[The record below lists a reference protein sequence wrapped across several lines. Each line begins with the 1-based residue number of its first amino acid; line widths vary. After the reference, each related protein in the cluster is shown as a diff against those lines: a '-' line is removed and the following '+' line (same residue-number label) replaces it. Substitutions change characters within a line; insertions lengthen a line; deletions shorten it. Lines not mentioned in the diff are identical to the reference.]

1 MLFAYHK
8 PVREIEVIS
17 SPQLS
22 DFVAGGLTLQNPP
35 SMLSANNSGFTHE
48 KGDFP

>member
-22 DFVAGGLTLQNPP
+22 DLAGGLTLQNPP
-35 SMLSANNSGFTHE
+35 SVLSANNSGFTHL
-48 KGDFP
+48 KL